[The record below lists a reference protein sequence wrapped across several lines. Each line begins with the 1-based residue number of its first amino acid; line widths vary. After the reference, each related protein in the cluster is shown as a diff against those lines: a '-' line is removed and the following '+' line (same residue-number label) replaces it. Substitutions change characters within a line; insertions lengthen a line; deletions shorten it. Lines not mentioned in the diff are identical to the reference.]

1 MVNVDAN
8 GSISATVAIAQEAPL
23 SQKDKVAAAIARAKA
38 KKAAQQTDT
47 APLESTETADSTP
60 ALSAD
65 DDKKAKVA
73 AAVARAKAKKAAQ
86 QAETAASDIEVSNTN
101 VSNTNVSVSDINDAE
116 AIKKAKVAAAVA
128 RAKAKKPRNKLR
140 QILKMV

>member
-1 MVNVDAN
+1 MNVDAN
-8 GSISATVAIAQEAPL
+8 DSISATDTIAQEAPL

-47 APLESTETADSTP
+47 VPLEPTETADSTP
-60 ALSAD
+60 ELSAD

-86 QAETAASDIEVSNTN
+86 QAETAASDIEVSNTEI
-101 VSNTNVSVSDINDAE
+101 SVSDVNDAE

-140 QILKMV
+140 QILKIV

>member
-1 MVNVDAN
+1 MDVDATE
-8 GSISATVAIAQEAPL
+8 SATDAIAQEAPL
-23 SQKDKVAAAIARAKA
+23 SQKDKIAAAIARAKA

-47 APLESTETADSTP
+47 APLESTETADSTSE
-60 ALSAD
+60 LSAA

-86 QAETAASDIEVSNTN
+86 QAETAASDIEVSNTEI
-101 VSNTNVSVSDINDAE
+101 SVSDVNDAE

-140 QILKMV
+140 RMLKMV